1 MLAEGFYWL
10 LNMSI
15 AGGAVGLLL
24 LALRKIKRIPRS
36 FLYGLWIAPMIRLS
50 LPFGLSGQYS
60 IMTLI
65 SKFAAKTVPVFYT
78 DDSGLLFSCTN
89 YIQSA
94 EGYFPLVYK
103 TDRLETVFQV
113 LSYAWVTVAAA
124 ALLTAGILYY
134 FTKKEVRNAR
144 HLRGN
149 VYISH
154 RITAPALYG
163 VFCPKIILPASLE
176 KKDRKYVIMHERAHA
191 KRGDNFWRA
200 AGIFLCCVHWFNP
213 VCWLC
218 LKYFFEDMELSCDCR
233 VLKGLDR
240 EDTKAYALSVLSAA
254 AGRSPFP
261 SAFGGAGIKI
271 RIENI
276 LSYKRL
282 TLAASL
288 VSGLLTATVILWL
301 VTNALPSP

>member
-65 SKFAAKTVPVFYT
+65 SKF
-78 DDSGLLFSCTN
+78 LLLRKSC
-89 YIQSA
+89 YQH
-94 EGYFPLVYK
+94 FPLVYK

-113 LSYAWVTVAAA
+113 LSYVWVTVAAA

-144 HLRGN
+144 RLRGN

-233 VLKGLDR
+233 VLKGLGR

-254 AGRSPFP
+254 ASRSPFS